1 MLLAERVP
9 VGLAVG
15 AALVAGAFLA
25 PTLRAL
31 GSAPS
36 LPPATHLVEPEA
48 IQAAPVV
55 QHLQLETCPDD
66 IVARVRQHG
75 RATCVHGSFGERAT
89 PGWFV
94 HVSYYTT
101 EWWEHIGVIGDAG
114 NTVVAFV
121 DRPSLY
127 GDLSLRLRTAD
138 LDNDG
143 IEEVIAQFG
152 IDRAVEVFGTHAE
165 ILTLAR
171 VDADS
176 VRDPR

>member
-9 VGLAVG
+9 VALAVG
-15 AALVAGAFLA
+15 AALVAGTCAASMIHGF
-25 PTLRAL
+25 
-31 GSAPS
+31 GSTPS
-36 LPPATHLVEPEA
+36 LPPAVHLVEPEPA
-48 IQAAPVV
+48 QTAPVV

-75 RATCVHGSFGERAT
+75 RATCVHGAFGEHAT
-89 PGWFV
+89 SGWFV

-176 VRDPR
+176 PRDPR

>member
-9 VGLAVG
+9 VGMAVG
-15 AALVAGAFLA
+15 ATLVAGMFAVS
-25 PTLRAL
+25 L
-31 GSAPS
+31 GPRSVPS
-36 LPPATHLVEPEA
+36 LPPAIDIVATQTVEPPP
-48 IQAAPVV
+48 IV
-55 QHLQLETCPDD
+55 QHLEVETCPDD
-66 IVARVRQHG
+66 ILMRVRAHG
-75 RATCVHGSFGERAT
+75 TATCVHGSFGDHAT

-101 EWWEHIGVIGDAG
+101 EWWEHIGVIGDSG
-114 NTVVAFV
+114 KTIVAFV

-127 GDLSLRLRTAD
+127 GDLTLRLRTAD

-176 VRDPR
+176 TR